1 MSSQPART
9 QERAQQRSPQR
20 NATPRFH
27 PWRLLFGMSATAFA
41 WFALMAAGEV
51 LTANVC
57 ALSDAAHPQGPPSW
71 AMPLLGAITVACFV
85 LAVAGG
91 FVSWRN
97 LAFMR
102 KKRRQPLQGRA
113 RRVAELEWFVAKI
126 GALSNAIF
134 MFGMIATGLAVAML
148 SPRGGAW

>member
-1 MSSQPART
+1 MSNQPART
-9 QERAQQRSPQR
+9 QERAQRRSSQR

-27 PWRLLFGMSATAFA
+27 PWRLLFGMLASAFA

-71 AMPLLGAITVACFV
+71 AMPVLGAVTAACFA
-85 LAVAGG
+85 LAIAGG

-97 LAFMR
+97 LALMR

-126 GALSNAIF
+126 GALSSAIF

-148 SPRGGAW
+148 SPCGGAW